1 MNLFFNRKNLISYT
15 VDTAFD
21 NNLSISVQN
30 GEVVVSAPWYLSNKQ
45 IQTVVSEKTN
55 WILGKLKEYEERK
68 NLGYENIILFG
79 KTYLTKI
86 NFKHIKT
93 PEVTLNTNSIDIILP
108 ISYKEKNISS
118 VMDFICNKL
127 YTEIAN
133 QELEAILEKI
143 RLSLKLAPENI
154 EIKYMKNVLASCEEG
169 ETIIV
174 NPELFKYKKEIIE
187 YVIIH
192 EFCHLKYKTHT
203 KSFYSMIKK
212 YVPNYET
219 LANDIHGMQY

>member
-55 WILGKLKEYEERK
+55 WILEKLKEYEERRT
-68 NLGYENIILFG
+68 LGYKNIILFG
-79 KTYLTKI
+79 KTYSTKI
-86 NFKHIKT
+86 NFKHVKT

-108 ISYKEKNISS
+108 TSYKEKNISS
-118 VMDFICNKL
+118 VMEFISNKL

-133 QELEAILEKI
+133 QELELILEKI

-154 EIKYMKNVLASCEEG
+154 EIKYMKNVLATYADG
-169 ETIIV
+169 QTIII
-174 NPELFKYKKEIIE
+174 NPELFKYRRDIIE

-203 KSFYSMIKK
+203 KGFYSMIKK

-219 LANDIHGMQY
+219 LASELHGMQY

>member
-118 VMDFICNKL
+118 VIDFICNKL

-143 RLSLKLAPENI
+143 RLTLKLAPENI

>member
-55 WILGKLKEYEERK
+55 WILEKLKEYEERK
-68 NLGYENIILFG
+68 TLGYENIILFG
-79 KTYLTKI
+79 KSYTTKI
-86 NFKHIKT
+86 TFKHIQT
-93 PEVTLNTNSIDIILP
+93 PEVTLNATSIDIILP
-108 ISYKEKNISS
+108 ASYKEKNISS
-118 VMDFICNKL
+118 VMEFITNKL
-127 YTEIAN
+127 YTEVAK
-133 QELEAILEKI
+133 QELETILEKT

-154 EIKYMKNVLASCEEG
+154 ELKYMKNILASCEEG
-169 ETIIV
+169 QNIII
-174 NPELFKYKKEIIE
+174 NPELFKYRKEIIE

-192 EFCHLKYKTHT
+192 EFCHLKYKTHS
-203 KSFYSMIKK
+203 KSFYSMIKQ

-219 LANDIHGMQY
+219 LAGELHGTQY

>member
-118 VMDFICNKL
+118 VIDFICNKL

>member
-1 MNLFFNRKNLISYT
+1 
-15 VDTAFD
+15 
-21 NNLSISVQN
+21 
-30 GEVVVSAPWYLSNKQ
+30 
-45 IQTVVSEKTN
+45 
-55 WILGKLKEYEERK
+55 
-68 NLGYENIILFG
+68 
-79 KTYLTKI
+79 
-86 NFKHIKT
+86 
-93 PEVTLNTNSIDIILP
+93 
-108 ISYKEKNISS
+108 
-118 VMDFICNKL
+118 
-127 YTEIAN
+127 
-133 QELEAILEKI
+133 
-143 RLSLKLAPENI
+143 
-154 EIKYMKNVLASCEEG
+154 MKNVLASCEEG

>member
-1 MNLFFNRKNLISYT
+1 MLFRS
-15 VDTAFD
+15 
-21 NNLSISVQN
+21 
-30 GEVVVSAPWYLSNKQ
+30 
-45 IQTVVSEKTN
+45 
-55 WILGKLKEYEERK
+55 
-68 NLGYENIILFG
+68 
-79 KTYLTKI
+79 
-86 NFKHIKT
+86 
-93 PEVTLNTNSIDIILP
+93 LNTNSIDIILP

-118 VMDFICNKL
+118 VIDFICNKL

>member
-1 MNLFFNRKNLISYT
+1 MNLFFNKRNLISYT

-55 WILGKLKEYEERK
+55 WILEKLKEYEERQT
-68 NLGYENIILFG
+68 LGYENIILFG
-79 KTYLTKI
+79 KSYTTKI
-86 NFKHIKT
+86 TFKHVQI
-93 PEVTLNTNSIDIILP
+93 PEVTLNSNSIDIILP
-108 ISYKEKNISS
+108 TSYKGKNMSS
-118 VMDFICNKL
+118 VMEFISNKL
-127 YTEIAN
+127 YVEVAN
-133 QELEAILEKI
+133 QELEAILEKA

-154 EIKYMKNVLASCEEG
+154 ELKYLKNVLASCENSQN
-169 ETIIV
+169 IV
-174 NPELFKYKKEIIE
+174 INPELFKYRKEVIE

-192 EFCHLKYKTHT
+192 EFCHLKYKNHS

-212 YVPNYET
+212 YVPNYESLT
-219 LANDIHGMQY
+219 NELHGTQY

>member
-79 KTYLTKI
+79 KIYSTKI
-86 NFKHIKT
+86 TFKHIKT

-108 ISYKEKNISS
+108 TSYKEKNISS

-154 EIKYMKNVLASCEEG
+154 EIKYMKNILASCEG
-169 ETIIV
+169 GQTIII
-174 NPELFKYKKEIIE
+174 NPELFKYKREIIE

-203 KSFYSMIKK
+203 KGFYSMIKK
-212 YVPNYET
+212 YVPNYEI
-219 LANDIHGMQY
+219 LANDLHGMQY